1 MLCLIALLKHGGV
14 DSKFWMGSKRKLS
27 IVRYTRSQQVIDK
40 IVIIC
45 DSYFL
50 KKNYFKVKMDF
61 VFSDIK
67 KSYFRCVGESIIRNY
82 CDYQS
87 NCALQVIVILD
98 SFYASLFHFLKHLLT
113 FFSSSSSSS
122 DFI

>member
-1 MLCLIALLKHGGV
+1 
-14 DSKFWMGSKRKLS
+14 MGSKRKLS

-67 KSYFRCVGESIIRNY
+67 KRVIFDVLER
-82 CDYQS
+82 
-87 NCALQVIVILD
+87 ALFGTTVTINPTAL
-98 SFYASLFHFLKHLLT
+98 YK
-113 FFSSSSSSS
+113 
-122 DFI
+122 